1 MSNLW
6 KIPDT
11 VKSIGGELLIT
22 KKKTSRYTKKD
33 VIEVLELL
41 ENQKLHAQEIAKQSN
56 FSATQIKKLRYIKKH
71 MTEVEQQVLLEAK
84 YYISSIKRYIR
95 ARISKQR
102 KTEKIF
108 NKKNKHSKEK

>member
-22 KKKTSRYTKKD
+22 KKKTSRYTKKY

-41 ENQKLHAQEIAKQSN
+41 
-56 FSATQIKKLRYIKKH
+56 
-71 MTEVEQQVLLEAK
+71 
-84 YYISSIKRYIR
+84 
-95 ARISKQR
+95 
-102 KTEKIF
+102 
-108 NKKNKHSKEK
+108 